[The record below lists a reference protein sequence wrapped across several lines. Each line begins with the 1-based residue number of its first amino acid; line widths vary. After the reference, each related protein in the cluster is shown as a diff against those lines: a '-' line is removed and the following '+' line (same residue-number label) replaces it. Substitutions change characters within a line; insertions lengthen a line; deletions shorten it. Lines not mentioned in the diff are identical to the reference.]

1 LIERVVSAAEL
12 DKAVDQ
18 WIDHVLACPPGAIRL
33 QKELMRLWEDMP
45 LRSAIE
51 AGIDSFTTAVR
62 NGEPAVAMRAFLER
76 QSARKA
82 AR

>member
-1 LIERVVSAAEL
+1 
-12 DKAVDQ
+12 
-18 WIDHVLACPPGAIRL
+18 
-33 QKELMRLWEDMP
+33 MRLWEDMP

-51 AGIDSFTTAVR
+51 AGIDSFATAVR
-62 NGEPAVAMRAFLER
+62 SGEPAVAMRAFLER